1 MNGKEVRAL
10 KNEEIQV
17 ELKRLR
23 AHLFTLRGQTVT
35 EKVEDNSQFAKTRRD
50 IARLLTE
57 RTARL
62 HGKTGADRA
71 GAEEAAKSSGRKRS
85 PVKAATPAEGAP
97 PKRTRA
103 PRAGKKSAGAPAVK
117 RAGARSAKKKAAGKA
132 ATRGKA

>member
-62 HGKTGADRA
+62 HGKTGAA
-71 GAEEAAKSSGRKRS
+71 KTGGEEPAKSSGRKRS
-85 PVKAATPAEGAP
+85 PVKTATAAEGAS
-97 PKRTRA
+97 PKHKRA
-103 PRAGKKSAGAPAVK
+103 PHAGKKTTGTPAVK
-117 RAGARSAKKKAAGKA
+117 RAGARSVKKKAAGKS